1 MNSHHH
7 TDDHDH
13 DPIDDM
19 DTLSPK
25 VVDGADDALDDAL
38 LDLLGQAIDAGD
50 PMPAHVLAA
59 ARGAVAWRTIDQD
72 LAGLVFD
79 SATELTGVRDPNVAR
94 QLTFRSDGVEIE
106 VMLVDSNARRL
117 VGQLV
122 PARPTTVTLAQV
134 LIPVQAVVIGALAL
148 GEQVTARMLA
158 GALLVFAAV
167 GLNAIAGP
175 GAPEDEAEPV
185 STAAD

>member
-13 DPIDDM
+13 DPIDDL
-19 DTLSPK
+19 DTLSPN
-25 VVDGADDALDDAL
+25 VVGGADDALDDAL

-122 PARPTTVTLAQV
+122 PARPTTVTLESTDVRTEQTSDRFGRFSFDRVRTGPVRFTVAGGVGSRDITTDWV
-134 LIPVQAVVIGALAL
+134 LL
-148 GEQVTARMLA
+148 
-158 GALLVFAAV
+158 
-167 GLNAIAGP
+167 
-175 GAPEDEAEPV
+175 
-185 STAAD
+185 